1 MNNNPPPI
9 FRSQDISRSP
19 GVYVFRNQAGEVI
32 YVGKAK
38 NLRNRMRSYF
48 LPSTARR
55 SDPKL
60 RALIHS
66 ISSYQ
71 TFELS
76 SEAEALLLEAQF
88 IKQYNPRYN
97 IEMRDDKRYLH
108 IRLDPTESFPR
119 FTLARLR
126 RDDGC
131 LYFGPFPQA
140 TALRET
146 VRLLEKRFG
155 LRSCNCSEPN
165 EETRRHCLE
174 HILRDCSSPCL
185 GSISCQDY
193 RARVEQALAVLRG
206 EEGAA
211 VIAAELQSQMQ
222 ECAARLD
229 FEEAARWRDI
239 LEHLKAVLEPTRRFI
254 NQTISRRTSLD
265 NHEGMQSLQQTL
277 GLPTLPRYLECFD
290 MSNLSGSLAVGSMVC
305 FRNGRP
311 ATSEYRR
318 FRIRS
323 SEAADDTAFM
333 REVLTRRYRRLLKES
348 APLPDLVLLDGGA
361 SQLHTAIAVF
371 QDLGMPAL
379 PLLGLAKQHEELYLP
394 GRNTPLALPRDN
406 PGLKM
411 LQALRDEAHRF
422 ANAYHR
428 QLRNR
433 RISNSVLAD
442 LPGIGKIRQEK
453 ILRTFGSV
461 RQLLQKSPAEI
472 AAAIPGLGKPTAE
485 KILQQLQRRFSP
497 PPPAPPPPPP
507 S

>member
-1 MNNNPPPI
+1 MTTTPI
-9 FRSQDISRSP
+9 FRSQDVSRSP
-19 GVYVFRNQAGEVI
+19 GVYVFRNRAGEVI

-48 LPSTARR
+48 MPSTARR

-66 ISSYQ
+66 IASYQ

-76 SEAEALLLEAQF
+76 SESEALLLEAQF

-108 IRLDPTESFPR
+108 LRVDPAETFPR
-119 FTLARLR
+119 FTFARLR

-155 LRSCNCSEPN
+155 LRSCNCPEPN

-174 HILRDCSSPCL
+174 HILRDCTSPCIGNITRQEYL
-185 GSISCQDY
+185 D
-193 RARVEQALAVLRG
+193 RLEQALAVLRG
-206 EEGAA
+206 EEVAA
-211 VIAAELQSQMQ
+211 KIAAELQEQMKA
-222 ECAARLD
+222 CAARLD
-229 FEEAARWRDI
+229 YEEAARLRDI
-239 LEHLKAVLEPTRRFI
+239 LEHFKMVLEPTRRFI

-265 NHEGMQSLQQTL
+265 NQEGMQCLQQAL
-277 GLPTLPRYLECFD
+277 GLPTLPRYMECFD
-290 MSNLSGSLAVGSMVC
+290 MSNISGSLAVGSMVC

-311 ATSEYRR
+311 ATGEYRR

-323 SEAADDTAFM
+323 AESAGDIAFM
-333 REVLTRRYRRLLKES
+333 REVLTRRYARLLKEG
-348 APLPDLVLLDGGA
+348 AALPDLVVLDGGA
-361 SQLHTAIAVF
+361 GQLHAAIAVF
-371 QDLGMPAL
+371 QSIGMPPI
-379 PLLGLAKQHEELYLP
+379 PLLGLAKQQEQLYLP
-394 GRNTPLALPRDN
+394 GRNAPIALPRDN

-442 LPGIGKIRQEK
+442 LPGIGKARQEK

-461 RQLLQKSPAEI
+461 RQLLQKTPAEI
-472 AAAIPGLGKPTAE
+472 AGAIPGLGLATAE
-485 KILQQLQRRFSP
+485 KILHYLQKRLLP
-497 PPPAPPPPPP
+497 QPEDQEQN
-507 S
+507 